1 MAERTLLTERVQ
13 LGFEAS
19 AGVAATVGH
28 RLLSANID
36 FSPGGDVDAFRPS
49 GSKFPAISSIGRE
62 WSEGDLEGK
71 PTYDEMYV
79 WLCLNLGVPTTVVD
93 PNADAPTAREHTW
106 PINAS
111 DPQEPRTATLERGSS
126 VRAQRALHMYLNSI
140 GVEYSRASVDLS
152 GDVMARAIED
162 GIVLTAAG
170 ITDFPLIP
178 VLPKDTSIY
187 LDTTLG
193 AIGTTKLLRALQAE
207 WNLGDRFGQ
216 VWPINSALDSFA
228 AVYETEPDAEVN
240 LTLEADAAGM
250 ALLPVLRA
258 GDMRYVRFQTLG
270 PVIAGATRYELTCDF
285 AVKAR
290 DMPGYGDEDD
300 LMTIEWPFGMFID
313 GAWGT
318 GQVGEIKLV
327 NTTAAIAGTP

>member
-1 MAERTLLTERVQ
+1 VAERTLLTERIQ
-13 LGFEAS
+13 LGFEATP
-19 AGVAATVGH
+19 GVAATVSR

-36 FSPGGDVDAFRPS
+36 FSPDGDVDVFRPS
-49 GSKFPAISSIGRE
+49 GSKFASISSLGRE

-79 WLCLNLGVPTTVVD
+79 WLCMNLGAPTTTVD
-93 PNADAPTAREHTW
+93 PNADAPAAREHVW
-106 PINAS
+106 PVKAF

-140 GVEYSRASVDLS
+140 GLEYSRSAIDLS
-152 GDVMARAIED
+152 GDIMARAIED
-162 GIVLTAAG
+162 GIALTGGA
-170 ITDFPLIP
+170 TDFPLIP

-187 LDTTLG
+187 LDTTLAG
-193 AIGTTKLLRALQAE
+193 IGTTKLLRAIEAE
-207 WNLGDRFGQ
+207 WSLGDRFGQ

-228 AVYETEPDAEVN
+228 AIYDAEPDAEVN

-258 GDMRYVRFQTLG
+258 GDMRYVRIETIG
-270 PVIAGATRYELTCDF
+270 PVIDGATEYMLRCDF
-285 AVKAR
+285 SVKAR
-290 DMPGYGDEDD
+290 EFPDYGDEDD
-300 LMTIEWPFGMFID
+300 LMTIEWPFGMFVD
-313 GAWGT
+313 AAWGV
-318 GQVGEIKLV
+318 GQVGEITLI